1 MEWGAFWAIMI
12 ALFVFIPLLMLWVFA
27 LVDLFGR
34 HDLGGFAKVLW
45 LLAIIFLPIL
55 GVLVY
60 FVARPTDPF
69 YGQPE
74 SSSVSERERSSR

>member
-1 MEWGAFWAIMI
+1 MEWGAFWAVMI
-12 ALFVFIPLLMLWVFA
+12 ALFVFVPLLMMWLFA

-55 GVLVY
+55 VVLVY
-60 FVARPTDPF
+60 FVARPADLL
-69 YGQPE
+69 YGRPE
-74 SSSVSERERSSR
+74 SSSVSEQERSSR